1 VSGPSFESWEAQV
14 PSEGFADRAT
24 VAVLRDRAHASR
36 RPQRRAWVVL
46 AVAACLLTAG
56 AAWAWAVHPSHMRP
70 DTSASSLDMPPGIE
84 RMDPTPSATPK
95 SLGSVPEVA
104 PPPPPPPPV
113 VRARPVPAIDPL
125 PSAAPSSFKVPAPM
139 CICNAF
145 ACDCGP
151 E

>member
-1 VSGPSFESWEAQV
+1 MSGPSFESWEAQV

-70 DTSASSLDMPPGIE
+70 DTSASSLDMPPGILDGIKIGVHHNTFE
-84 RMDPTPSATPK
+84 A
-95 SLGSVPEVA
+95 GA
-104 PPPPPPPPV
+104 FH
-113 VRARPVPAIDPL
+113 AIR
-125 PSAAPSSFKVPAPM
+125 
-139 CICNAF
+139 
-145 ACDCGP
+145 
-151 E
+151 